1 MKKKFIGYTCLFLIS
16 VAFTSCEGLL
26 DNCKVC
32 SLNTYED
39 GAKILSQSEAEYC
52 DAELLAIQAIPAET
66 DGNLVIRWE
75 CK

>member
-1 MKKKFIGYTCLFLIS
+1 MIKRIFYMLSLFAIS

-39 GAKILSQSEAEYC
+39 GALILSQSEAEYC
-52 DAELLAIQAIPAET
+52 DAELVAIQAIQPET
-66 DGNLVIRWE
+66 NGNLVTRWV

>member
-1 MKKKFIGYTCLFLIS
+1 MKKIAQVFSLVIIS
-16 VAFTSCEGLL
+16 LAFTSCEGLL

-39 GAKILSQSEAEYC
+39 GALILSQSEAEYC
-52 DAELLAIQAIPAET
+52 DAELISIQATPAQT
-66 DGNLVIRWE
+66 NGNLVIKWE